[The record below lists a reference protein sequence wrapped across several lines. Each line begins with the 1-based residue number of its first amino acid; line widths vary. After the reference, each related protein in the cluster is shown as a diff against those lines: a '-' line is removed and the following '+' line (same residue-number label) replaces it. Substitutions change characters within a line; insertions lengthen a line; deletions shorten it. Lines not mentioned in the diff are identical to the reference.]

1 MPEGHGRCGN
11 TRTIAKVTILPVVAC
26 GHCGPELSDLHPKS
40 LERRTRSDFI
50 FVTVISHLDPE
61 IKDYPHYHTQT

>member
-1 MPEGHGRCGN
+1 M
-11 TRTIAKVTILPVVAC
+11 ILPVVAC
-26 GHCGPELSDLHPKS
+26 GHCGPELSDLHPKG
-40 LERRTRSDFI
+40 LEQRTRSDFL